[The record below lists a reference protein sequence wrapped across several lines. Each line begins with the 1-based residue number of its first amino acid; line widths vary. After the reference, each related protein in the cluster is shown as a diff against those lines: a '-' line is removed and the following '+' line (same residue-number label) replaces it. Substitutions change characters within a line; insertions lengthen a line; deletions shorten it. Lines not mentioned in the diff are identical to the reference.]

1 MGSEQLKK
9 AGAAGRGDFARFK
22 PEDLLTVADLGH
34 TLHTP
39 LRSMRY
45 RLEDPQ
51 MIELINDIEKQ
62 GVLQLITVRLRQANG
77 EWLKETAFGNR
88 RVIACRE
95 VNKRRAERNE
105 PPITIGVLMEQRMS
119 DAELRDKYISENEV
133 RKGNDAMTRI
143 TTAYDML
150 NLGVTEEDV
159 LKKFPNFFRN
169 PGELRRA
176 VSPNGILASSPA
188 VQEAVAKE
196 VLILPDA
203 ILLCKRFPDHE
214 AQAAVIETYL
224 SAEDDKGRKAALRG
238 ETPEDE
244 VEKAPRVTWERMT
257 VIERDKLIAL
267 VDGALSSQIMPIK
280 DPAERAQYMSIK
292 HKLEKLPTK
301 KDKAPEP
308 AAS

>member
-119 DAELRDKYISENEV
+119 DAELRDKYISVAVCQAFAN
-133 RKGNDAMTRI
+133 ASA
-143 TTAYDML
+143 TTSSA
-150 NLGVTEEDV
+150 
-159 LKKFPNFFRN
+159 
-169 PGELRRA
+169 
-176 VSPNGILASSPA
+176 SPRG
-188 VQEAVAKE
+188 
-196 VLILPDA
+196 
-203 ILLCKRFPDHE
+203 
-214 AQAAVIETYL
+214 
-224 SAEDDKGRKAALRG
+224 KACA
-238 ETPEDE
+238 T
-244 VEKAPRVTWERMT
+244 
-257 VIERDKLIAL
+257 
-267 VDGALSSQIMPIK
+267 MPTI
-280 DPAERAQYMSIK
+280 RS
-292 HKLEKLPTK
+292 H
-301 KDKAPEP
+301 
-308 AAS
+308 S